1 MTNGNVL
8 FVLVFVVL
16 FMVVLVAMV
25 VVVVVGGKMAE
36 SMMVTSINGYVLC
49 VCVVINL
56 YSYIKPQRRRIGRRK
71 RRRRGNEK
79 HGCTFFFQR
88 NKK

>member
-16 FMVVLVAMV
+16 FMVVLVVMV

-56 YSYIKPQRRRIGRRK
+56 YSYIKPQRRRGR

-79 HGCTFFFQR
+79 HGCTFFFQETK
-88 NKK
+88 NNQ